1 MSCLFAFVTGM
12 ACCTVTFVA
21 RSSNNML
28 VMVVEDDEVMAAA
41 VSGGIREDG
50 YDVVACGTATEALR
64 AADARMPDLVV
75 LDIGL
80 PDRSGL
86 EVLQSFRQRQLTLPV
101 IILTARDAVRDRV
114 KGLDAG
120 ADDYLVKPFAFAE
133 LLARIRARL
142 RRAEVQDPGVW
153 RIEDLSIDV
162 LNRTVSRG
170 GQEIV
175 LTSQEFALLKYLAAN
190 RGKTVTRDMIA
201 RDVWRIESRATPL
214 DNVIDVHISH
224 LRSKIDRGFPHDLI
238 QTVWGVGF
246 VLKEGKT

>member
-1 MSCLFAFVTGM
+1 
-12 ACCTVTFVA
+12 
-21 RSSNNML
+21 
-28 VMVVEDDEVMAAA
+28 MVVEDDEIMAAA
-41 VSGGIREDG
+41 VAGGISEDG
-50 YDVVACGTATEALR
+50 YEVVSCGTAAEALR
-64 AADARMPDLVV
+64 EADQQLPDLVV

-80 PDRSGL
+80 PDRNGL
-86 EVLQSFRQRQLTLPV
+86 EVLQSFRSRQLKLPV

-142 RRAEVQDPGVW
+142 RHAEAQDPNILRVD
-153 RIEDLSIDV
+153 DLSVDV
-162 LNRTVSRG
+162 LNRKVSRG
-170 GQEIV
+170 GREIS
-175 LTSQEFALLKYLAAN
+175 LTSQEFALLKYLVAN
-190 RGKTVTRDMIA
+190 EGKTVTRDMIA

-224 LRSKIDRGFPHDLI
+224 LRSKIDRDAQRELI

-246 VLKEGKT
+246 VLKAGES